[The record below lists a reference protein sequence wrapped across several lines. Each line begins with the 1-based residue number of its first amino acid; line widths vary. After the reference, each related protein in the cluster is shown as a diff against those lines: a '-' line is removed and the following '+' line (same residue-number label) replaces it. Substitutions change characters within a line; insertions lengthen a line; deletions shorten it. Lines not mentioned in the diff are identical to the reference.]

1 MFTERVVVALSECR
15 GCLQSFLFSFS
26 DQLGP
31 CSTLNLSL
39 ARLPCGTALTF
50 RAEAR
55 AYARRVPAPALLEL
69 LPLAGALG
77 TVRAAPSLRCP
88 PPRVGGSWCR
98 PGEPGHRPVPVKTKT
113 IGGRGQPNAA
123 SEARGRRTGWGEQP
137 GVAATRQGPG
147 AMRQA
152 GTGCAGLSRRR
163 G

>member
-1 MFTERVVVALSECR
+1 MPVAFLRPPSSSCFPSRV
-15 GCLQSFLFSFS
+15 
-26 DQLGP
+26 
-31 CSTLNLSL
+31 
-39 ARLPCGTALTF
+39 RLV
-50 RAEAR
+50 RS
-55 AYARRVPAPALLEL
+55 AP
-69 LPLAGALG
+69 PPRYGA
-77 TVRAAPSLRCP
+77 P

-98 PGEPGHRPVPVKTKT
+98 PGEPGHQPVPVKTKT